1 MCKPTKKLTRPATIA
16 AICQNPTPQQVHAAA
31 TAYLAAGLS
40 LIPISTGGTKQPATN
55 LLPRQW
61 SEQRQRDC
69 RTWKVLQER
78 RPTKSELKAWFL
90 NDSSDACG
98 LAVVAGA
105 VSGNLEILD
114 LDSCDV
120 VEPWRQAVEE
130 QAPGLYDRL
139 VRVITPRPGL
149 HVYYRCETISG
160 NDKLAFVPDWDEES
174 QKFKKKAVAETR
186 GEGGYCLCPPSPA
199 ACHPRKQC
207 YRFEDDKDLTMIPT
221 ISPAEREIL
230 LNAARGLNTWEETPR
245 PAKKPARRNRPD
257 YRAGLLP
264 GDDFNMRAQWE
275 DILRPHGWQLVE
287 RHANE
292 SENWCRPGK
301 DFGTSATVNF
311 ENSGLFYVFSS
322 NAEPFDSERA
332 YNKFQAYTLLE
343 HDGDYTAAARKLA
356 QQGYGQSRP
365 VLRNQCQ
372 NSSSKNPYAGL
383 RLHSRPK
390 SENAYRRA

>member
-40 LIPISTGGTKQPATN
+40 LIPICTGGTKQPATN

-61 SEQRQRDC
+61 SEQKQRDC

-90 NDSSDACG
+90 DDSSDACG
-98 LAVVAGA
+98 MAVVAGA

-114 LDSCDV
+114 LDSFDV

-149 HVYYRCETISG
+149 HVYYRCDVIGS

-245 PAKKPARRNRPD
+245 SAKKPVRRNQQSNYTGVR
-257 YRAGLLP
+257 P
-264 GDDFNMRAQWE
+264 GDDFNARAQWE
-275 DILRPHGWQLVE
+275 DILGPHGWQLVE
-287 RHANE
+287 RHADE

-301 DFGTSATVNF
+301 DFGTSATANF

-322 NAEPFDSERA
+322 NAEPFDSEQA

-365 VLRNQCQ
+365 VLRNQRQ
-372 NSSSKNPYAGL
+372 HSSSRNPYAGL

-390 SENAYRRA
+390 SENAYRRS